1 MRIRRLGWAG
11 LELEAGDQLAVVD
24 LLQDTGWISG
34 FVGEPRTPLPGPSR
48 PADLALV
55 THLHADHADPASL
68 KAGAQAGSA
77 RPAPR
82 SGGRRR
88 PRERRARARR
98 GRPARARHP
107 RRRAVGDASRPGRSG
122 SRPYPA
128 ADGTGDPQVSWV
140 VADDETTLIHCGDTL
155 FHGWWWRAAMRFGP
169 IDLAFMPV
177 NGVVA
182 DFPHRQPST
191 GLPAAMTPREA
202 AAAARALRVAEAIP
216 IHYETFHSPPL
227 YDAPEGAAEEF
238 LEQAQAA
245 GCAPA
250 SWSRASWSPRAR
262 PARGGS
268 RSGSARRGCAC
279 RASRAGSRGG
289 GRRSCC

>member
-1 MRIRRLGWAG
+1 VRIRRLGWAG

-24 LLQDTGWISG
+24 LLQDTDWISG
-34 FVGEPRTPLPGPSR
+34 FVGEPRTALPGPSR

-68 KAGAQAGSA
+68 KAALKPGAPVL
-77 RPAPR
+77 RPAPA
-82 SGGRRR
+82 GGDGLENAALELAEAGL
-88 PRERRARARR
+88 RELDTRVVEPWETVEAGPFRISAI
-98 GRPARARHP
+98 
-107 RRRAVGDASRPGRSG
+107 
-122 SRPYPA
+122 PA

-177 NGVVA
+177 NGVLT

-202 AAAARALRVAEAIP
+202 AAAARALRVSEAIP

-227 YDAPEGAAEEF
+227 YDAPDGTAQEF
-238 LEQAQAA
+238 LEEAKAA
-245 GCAPA
+245 GV
-250 SWSRASWSPRAR
+250 RAR
-262 PARGGS
+262 MVEPGELVG
-268 RSGSARRGCAC
+268 
-279 RASRAGSRGG
+279 
-289 GRRSCC
+289 